1 LKSKILRNKKMNDE
15 QIKKIIDSPEE
26 YDDSKEESYIS
37 WVRFQFRSS
46 QRWAIILVFAHF
58 FFYLALAILCGI
70 LFLMTNT
77 TKYQIMYAT
86 LFVVFILIGYLIKV
100 FGWVMGSKNSIS
112 REIKRLEIRIAEL
125 AETVKNK

>member
-1 LKSKILRNKKMNDE
+1 MNEE
-15 QIKKIIDSPEE
+15 QLKKIIDSPEE

-37 WVRFQFRSS
+37 WVRFQFRIA

-58 FFYLALAILCGI
+58 FFYLALAILCGM

-100 FGWVMGSKNSIS
+100 FGWVMASKNSIS
-112 REIKRLEIRIAEL
+112 REIKRLELRIAEL
-125 AETVKNK
+125 SQTIKDK